1 MINFQIIKK
10 IVVGNREIDFVMV
23 KICER
28 ILFYFVV
35 VFLLIV
41 EMV

>member
-28 ILFYFVV
+28 ILFYCVV